1 MEIELKIPL
10 KVYFSN
16 DSVISNISKK
26 FGTPSEVIT
35 QIDTYFTSPIRDF
48 WISDEALRLR
58 HILTVSG
65 EKKIEITYKG
75 PKQGK
80 SMKIREEI
88 TIEASNS
95 NNAKKILQNLGFQ
108 VFTKIK
114 KKRMNWSKNNFVIS
128 FDRVEDLGSF
138 LEIETTTTSE
148 RSEEII
154 KSKEKIIHLARE
166 IIPNWSGEDERKS
179 YLELKIE
186 KRLVI
191 KEIEP

>member
-26 FGTPSEVIT
+26 FGTPSEEIT

-58 HILTVSG
+58 HILNVSG
-65 EKKIEITYKG
+65 QEKIEITYKG

-114 KKRMNWSKNNFVIS
+114 KKRMNWRKDNFVIS

-138 LEIETTTTSE
+138 LEIETTTTPG
-148 RSEEII
+148 RSEEIT

-186 KRLVI
+186 KQI
-191 KEIEP
+191 GNQGT

>member
-26 FGTPSEVIT
+26 FGTPSEEIT

-48 WISDEALRLR
+48 WMSDEALRLR
-58 HILTVSG
+58 HILNVSG
-65 EKKIEITYKG
+65 EEKIEITYKG

-80 SMKIREEI
+80 NMKIREEI

-108 VFTKIK
+108 VFAKIK
-114 KKRMNWSKNNFVIS
+114 KKRTNWSKNNFVIS

-138 LEIETTTTSE
+138 LEIETTTTSGS
-148 RSEEII
+148 SEEIT

-186 KRLVI
+186 KQI
-191 KEIEP
+191 GNQGT

>member
-1 MEIELKIPL
+1 ME
-10 KVYFSN
+10 S
-16 DSVISNISKK
+16 
-26 FGTPSEVIT
+26 
-35 QIDTYFTSPIRDF
+35 
-48 WISDEALRLR
+48 
-58 HILTVSG
+58 
-65 EKKIEITYKG
+65 
-75 PKQGK
+75 
-80 SMKIREEI
+80 
-88 TIEASNS
+88 S

-108 VFTKIK
+108 VFAKIK

-138 LEIETTTTSE
+138 LEIETTTISE

-186 KRLVI
+186 KQI
-191 KEIEP
+191 GNQGT

>member
-10 KVYFSN
+10 KAYFSN
-16 DSVISNISKK
+16 DSIISNISKK
-26 FGTPSEVIT
+26 FGTPTEEIA

-65 EKKIEITYKG
+65 EEKIEITYKG

-108 VFTKIK
+108 VFTNIK

-138 LEIETTTTSE
+138 LEIEITTTSG
-148 RSEEII
+148 RSEEIT

-186 KRLVI
+186 KQI
-191 KEIEP
+191 GNQGT

>member
-16 DSVISNISKK
+16 DSMISNISKK
-26 FGTPSEVIT
+26 FGTPTEEIT
-35 QIDTYFTSPIRDF
+35 QNDTYFTSPIRDF

-58 HILTVSG
+58 HILNVSG
-65 EKKIEITYKG
+65 QEKIEITYKG

-108 VFTKIK
+108 VFAKIK
-114 KKRMNWSKNNFVIS
+114 KKRTNWSKNNFVIS

-138 LEIETTTTSE
+138 LEIETTTTLE
-148 RSEEII
+148 RSEEIT

-186 KRLVI
+186 KQI
-191 KEIEP
+191 GNQGT

>member
-26 FGTPSEVIT
+26 FGTPSEEIT

-58 HILTVSG
+58 HILNVSG
-65 EKKIEITYKG
+65 QEKIEITYKG

-114 KKRMNWSKNNFVIS
+114 KKRMNWRKNNFVIS

-138 LEIETTTTSE
+138 LEIETTTTLES
-148 RSEEII
+148 SEEIT

-186 KRLVI
+186 KQI
-191 KEIEP
+191 GNQGT